1 MKFIK
6 KGSAVVLA
14 ASMVITCAAA
24 SACGHS
30 HDYSEW
36 KFSSTQHWKACPADG
51 EAEPDSYAAHDFSGS
66 STCEC
71 GYLMGQDVDYGNHV
85 HNYTEWGHN
94 ASQHWKQCPDDK
106 ETDAATYASHSYA
119 NGVCV
124 CGKTENSQVNPN
136 PDIPAPAPGVTH
148 TVTFVTN
155 TPQTYGA
162 QSVNS
167 GSTVSAPTGLVNG
180 GKYLAGWYTTENFA
194 EGTIFS
200 FSTAITKDYTLYAKW
215 IDLNKAVKEV
225 KAYNESL
232 AIEWTEANPAS
243 ATVQYKPA
251 SGGNYITVDKELIR
265 PYNDGAR
272 VDIVGLKAGSYSV
285 KITPSSGT
293 SFDIP
298 EISVSA
304 YDRSGYAHFNYT
316 EGVGAYNDDGTLKD
330 DAIVIYV
337 TNENKDTVMKD
348 VAGKYAA
355 VNMFKVPGTDWGN
368 KDADGIGWWLNNA
381 QYTKTDKS
389 GNKGNTWAANGNS
402 LGFKSV
408 DKPIAIRF
416 MGTVTTPEGC
426 TAYNSLNE
434 GGSVGDNG
442 HMARMRNLK
451 NITVEGVGEDAQIK
465 GWGFHFMTGSD
476 AVNGQGKSFEVRNL
490 TFNEYPE
497 DAIGMEGVQEGGK
510 ITGSVERCWIHHNT
524 FLPGYCAS
532 PAESDKK
539 EGDGSCDFK
548 RGQYFT
554 ASYNY
559 FEYCHKTNLVGSS
572 DDSLQYNLTYHH
584 NMWYQCGSR
593 IPLTR
598 QANVH
603 FYNNYVCGDSTE
615 STTPYSHISK
625 PSLSYVHSL
634 RANCYIFTEGNY
646 YEGSKNIT
654 EKSGG
659 VAKGWNNMYYAN
671 IGTNTIVNA
680 TTRDQIVSNSCAYG
694 TTKYDKF
701 DTDPAQFYYDAKNKK
716 SDCLLDDPAAARIK
730 VLREAGANGFTPRVG
745 ESMIKDA
752 DKPSAALN
760 VPESG
765 LTIDVSK
772 ATVGGVVGGV
782 KFINAKNSSGTAK
795 GKGILAT
802 FTVVENT
809 EITLKSSG
817 TGITGCEL
825 VKIDGTVIAGGISSY
840 TGALQPG
847 TYFISSGQKDKDGGI
862 TALSFKQG
870 VTEAEK
876 IRTVIEYSNAIGE
889 VSLSLDCKNK
899 IELAQA
905 AYNALTAG
913 QKAQITNASTLTAAV
928 EKYDN
933 LAVTPVINLI
943 NAIGTVTQNSGD
955 KIADAQAAY
964 NALSAS
970 QKNKVTNYH
979 VLTAALAQWSQFAV
993 KSLNDQIA
1001 ALVDVSTISVTDQT
1015 AIANA
1020 KAAYEKAQLAY
1031 NNLDGDSEEGGTN
1044 QQAQITNYKKV
1055 TDGLAAIT
1063 QLEKLFDFKDNLAA
1077 FGGTT
1082 VTSANLT
1089 AATALKSLYAQL
1101 SSAQQ
1106 NVLTGDEKTKYS
1118 AIETSLNDLL
1128 AKAQDC
1134 SFEGSLSNTSFISA
1148 SRGSKTINYKSAALT
1163 INATGK
1169 TYSKG
1174 MKIESDMKITITASV
1189 KSTVSFYV
1197 DGSGSFKYN
1206 GVNVSST
1213 SVNGDNVITV
1223 TLEAGSHVFERVTGF
1238 NLYYVTLSPAA

>member
-1 MKFIK
+1 M
-6 KGSAVVLA
+6 
-14 ASMVITCAAA
+14 
-24 SACGHS
+24 
-30 HDYSEW
+30 
-36 KFSSTQHWKACPADG
+36 
-51 EAEPDSYAAHDFSGS
+51 
-66 STCEC
+66 
-71 GYLMGQDVDYGNHV
+71 
-85 HNYTEWGHN
+85 
-94 ASQHWKQCPDDK
+94 
-106 ETDAATYASHSYA
+106 
-119 NGVCV
+119 
-124 CGKTENSQVNPN
+124 
-136 PDIPAPAPGVTH
+136 
-148 TVTFVTN
+148 
-155 TPQTYGA
+155 
-162 QSVNS
+162 
-167 GSTVSAPTGLVNG
+167 
-180 GKYLAGWYTTENFA
+180 
-194 EGTIFS
+194 
-200 FSTAITKDYTLYAKW
+200 
-215 IDLNKAVKEV
+215 
-225 KAYNESL
+225 
-232 AIEWTEANPAS
+232 
-243 ATVQYKPA
+243 
-251 SGGNYITVDKELIR
+251 
-265 PYNDGAR
+265 
-272 VDIVGLKAGSYSV
+272 
-285 KITPSSGT
+285 
-293 SFDIP
+293 
-298 EISVSA
+298 
-304 YDRSGYAHFNYT
+304 
-316 EGVGAYNDDGTLKD
+316 
-330 DAIVIYV
+330 
-337 TNENKDTVMKD
+337 
-348 VAGKYAA
+348 
-355 VNMFKVPGTDWGN
+355 
-368 KDADGIGWWLNNA
+368 
-381 QYTKTDKS
+381 
-389 GNKGNTWAANGNS
+389 
-402 LGFKSV
+402 
-408 DKPIAIRF
+408 
-416 MGTVTTPEGC
+416 
-426 TAYNSLNE
+426 
-434 GGSVGDNG
+434 
-442 HMARMRNLK
+442 
-451 NITVEGVGEDAQIK
+451 
-465 GWGFHFMTGSD
+465 
-476 AVNGQGKSFEVRNL
+476 
-490 TFNEYPE
+490 
-497 DAIGMEGVQEGGK
+497 
-510 ITGSVERCWIHHNT
+510 
-524 FLPGYCAS
+524 
-532 PAESDKK
+532 
-539 EGDGSCDFK
+539 
-548 RGQYFT
+548 
-554 ASYNY
+554 
-559 FEYCHKTNLVGSS
+559 
-572 DDSLQYNLTYHH
+572 
-584 NMWYQCGSR
+584 
-593 IPLTR
+593 
-598 QANVH
+598 
-603 FYNNYVCGDSTE
+603 
-615 STTPYSHISK
+615 
-625 PSLSYVHSL
+625 
-634 RANCYIFTEGNY
+634 
-646 YEGSKNIT
+646 
-654 EKSGG
+654 
-659 VAKGWNNMYYAN
+659 
-671 IGTNTIVNA
+671 
-680 TTRDQIVSNSCAYG
+680 
-694 TTKYDKF
+694 
-701 DTDPAQFYYDAKNKK
+701 
-716 SDCLLDDPAAARIK
+716 
-730 VLREAGANGFTPRVG
+730 
-745 ESMIKDA
+745 
-752 DKPSAALN
+752 
-760 VPESG
+760 
-765 LTIDVSK
+765 
-772 ATVGGVVGGV
+772 
-782 KFINAKNSSGTAK
+782 
-795 GKGILAT
+795 LAT

-847 TYFISSGQKDKDGGI
+847 TYFISSSQNDKDGGI

-876 IRTVIEYSNAIGE
+876 IRNVIEYINAIGE

-955 KIADAQAAY
+955 KIADAQTAY

-1106 NVLTGDEKTKYS
+1106 NALTGDEKTKYS

-1206 GVNVSST
+1206 GGSVSST